1 MSKKCLG
8 LALNCC
14 MLFIFCHN
22 LGHLTHAHIQGS
34 VTPCTR
40 CTLGVFDGCLEG
52 SGLSSCPPEVDF
64 TTWSGT
70 HRLWVVAVIPPQ
82 VVKLAS
88 GDKVN
93 GDDSARVEASLNLWV
108 APLLWHISCFS
119 EEIGASSGKGPWG
132 GNLFLLFNSF
142 ITRLSWRKWGLPWL
156 KTQISSH
163 LEKYLS
169 EVHNQLLGGSQEVGG
184 KYLDFKADSIKRMAF
199 GCKHSAVP

>member
-1 MSKKCLG
+1 MPGTSLKLLYAFYFLPQPWAPHPCPHPRFSDTLHKVHTRSVWWVPGGLWTEQLG
-8 LALNCC
+8 C
-14 MLFIFCHN
+14 
-22 LGHLTHAHIQGS
+22 
-34 VTPCTR
+34 
-40 CTLGVFDGCLEG
+40 EG
-52 SGLSSCPPEVDF
+52 D
-64 TTWSGT
+64 

-184 KYLDFKADSIKRMAF
+184 KYIDFKADSIKRMAF